1 MELLVNYKGEEQ
13 VLQVEDTDVISF
25 PSGLIGFS
33 QWRKFVLLED
43 PEELPIAVLQC
54 IDDTDVSFLVTDP
67 VYVVSQ
73 YRFDLSPE
81 DRRELGLT
89 RPGLERTLCTLAIK
103 ERPVMVTANLLA
115 PIVINSE
122 TRMAR
127 QVILDGSG
135 YTAQHPLLVAADNRR
150 KTSRNTG
157 RLVQAG
163 MSTS

>member
-25 PSGLIGFS
+25 PNGLVGFA
-33 QWRKFVLLED
+33 QWRRFVLLED
-43 PEELPIAVLQC
+43 PEELPVAVLQC

-67 VYVVSQ
+67 VCMFPD

-81 DRRELGLT
+81 DRCELGLT
-89 RPGLERTLCTLAIK
+89 LPGVERTLCTLAIK
-103 ERPVMVTANLLA
+103 ERPIMVTANLLA

-135 YTAQHPLLVAADNRR
+135 YTAQHPLLVISDNGR
-150 KTSRNTG
+150 KASRHSG
-157 RLVQAG
+157 RFAQAG
-163 MSTS
+163 ISGR